1 MAKQLK
7 ERLTGAAVLVILGA
21 LLIPEFLSGPPPD
34 DSTGSEELLLPAAD
48 NQPVRTHTIRR
59 DDKQAAAQPPVA
71 QSVRNEPKTARRDA
85 RSATTNNPGG
95 QKVTRP
101 DAEKTVT
108 ASQQTASQAG
118 AQPGGWAVQAGSFSS
133 LENARRLAATLQSMG
148 YDSFISEALIDGR
161 NLHRV
166 RIGPLANRQA
176 ADGITKELQQQGQQA
191 KSVPHP

>member
-1 MAKQLK
+1 MTKRLK

-21 LLIPEFLSGPPPD
+21 VLIPEFLSGPPPD
-34 DSTGSEELLLPAAD
+34 NSTGSEELLLPAEE
-48 NQPVRTHTIRR
+48 NRPVRTHTIRL

-71 QSVRNEPKTARRDA
+71 QSVRGEPKTAQRDT
-85 RSATTNNPGG
+85 RSATSNDPGG
-95 QKVTRP
+95 QKVTKLGAQDTAAASRP
-101 DAEKTVT
+101 T
-108 ASQQTASQAG
+108 ASQGG

-133 LENARRLAATLQSMG
+133 LDNARRLAATLRSMG

-176 ADGITKELQQQGQQA
+176 ADSITKELQQQGQQA
-191 KSVPHP
+191 ESVPHP